1 MEITF
6 TKEAKEVLDKR
17 GLKEADI
24 KAVIENA
31 EANKDK
37 IFNGTKYIAKKEIG
51 DLTVYADYT
60 KKGDKITV
68 NSGYSHRMKILDIVM
83 NTDETEWKYCKNGAT
98 VFKGHT
104 DLTYLGATRSGPA
117 LVEPT
122 SGQSWFEEYL
132 AAGALTTAEGLFAQK
147 RA

>member
-1 MEITF
+1 MDITIP
-6 TKEAKEVLDKR
+6 KEVKEVLDKR

-37 IFNGTKYIAKKEIG
+37 IYNGCKYIAKKEIG
-51 DLTVYADYT
+51 DITVYADY
-60 KKGDKITV
+60 KKEGDKITV

-83 NTDETEWKYCKNGAT
+83 STDDTDWKYCKNGKPLK
-98 VFKGHT
+98 KGHT
-104 DLTYLGATRSGPA
+104 DLTYLGATRSGPS
-117 LVEPT
+117 LVEPE

>member
-1 MEITF
+1 MDMIF
-6 TKEAKEVLDKR
+6 TKEAKELLEKR
-17 GLKEADI
+17 GLKEADV

-31 EANKDK
+31 EANNDK
-37 IFNGTKYIAKKEIG
+37 IFNGTKFIAKKEIG

-60 KKGDKITV
+60 KDGDKITV
-68 NSGYSHRMKILDIVM
+68 NSGYSHRMKILDIVIQ
-83 NTDETEWKYCKNGAT
+83 TDETEWKYCKNGAT
-98 VFKGHT
+98 VLKGHT
-104 DLTYLGATRSGPA
+104 DLTYLGATRSGPS
-117 LVEPT
+117 LVEPV

>member
-6 TKEAKEVLDKR
+6 TKEAKELLEKR
-17 GLKEADI
+17 GLKEADV

-37 IFNGTKYIAKKEIG
+37 IYNGAKFIAKKEIG

-60 KKGDKITV
+60 KSGDKITV
-68 NSGYSHRMKILDIVM
+68 NSAYSHRMKILDIVLQ
-83 NTDETEWKYCKNGAT
+83 TDETEWKYCKNGAT
-98 VFKGHT
+98 CYKGHT
-104 DLTYLGATRSGPA
+104 DLTYLGATRSGPS

-132 AAGALTTAEGLFAQK
+132 AAGALTAAEGLFAQK